1 MQARP
6 RQNLLN
12 QNNNFNNNNIN
23 VSYSILDNNNLN
35 DNQVRRNKS
44 GQVIRDNVYLP
55 PIIENGQNQGP
66 LLNYQRNINSR
77 ERDISDFQNP
87 MLVDNYMRN
96 FNSANE
102 NAIISEINNLKK
114 LVKKLYEGQTDT
126 QLRLNDYTK
135 IFSEHD
141 SISRI
146 NNLKINEHDT
156 KITEILLSFNNYL
169 SLNDQSTKALNDLT
183 SNYDSVAKKTEIID
197 IRNRFSNFDKVME
210 SKILEMSGKYED
222 LYVKYQEISKY
233 LYIIIYRE
241 QEVFQK
247 YTLEK
252 LKNYQLDNADNK
264 ILQQQAIIKM
274 EESKENKV
282 MFQIDTLR
290 NMLRTC
296 EKNIQSEENMRK
308 ISLDNLRSE

>member
-55 PIIENGQNQGP
+55 PIIENGQNQGS

>member
-55 PIIENGQNQGP
+55 PIIENGQNQGS

-102 NAIISEINNLKK
+102 NAIISELNNLKK

-156 KITEILLSFNNYL
+156 KITEILLSFNNY
-169 SLNDQSTKALNDLT
+169 
-183 SNYDSVAKKTEIID
+183 
-197 IRNRFSNFDKVME
+197 
-210 SKILEMSGKYED
+210 
-222 LYVKYQEISKY
+222 
-233 LYIIIYRE
+233 
-241 QEVFQK
+241 
-247 YTLEK
+247 
-252 LKNYQLDNADNK
+252 
-264 ILQQQAIIKM
+264 
-274 EESKENKV
+274 
-282 MFQIDTLR
+282 
-290 NMLRTC
+290 
-296 EKNIQSEENMRK
+296 
-308 ISLDNLRSE
+308 

>member
-1 MQARP
+1 
-6 RQNLLN
+6 
-12 QNNNFNNNNIN
+12 
-23 VSYSILDNNNLN
+23 LDNNNLN

-222 LYVKYQEISKY
+222 LYVKNQEISKY